1 MQSAGRNRC
10 AASGQTAPAWT
21 DRCRD
26 RRQHGCRRSGGQPA
40 VQDHVDFG
48 NPDFRRRVH
57 GTGARG
63 AGDVIVA
70 RTPDDDPVTNQTASR
85 TVIRVRHRGMP
96 RHGLTLSAGAPDLTL
111 NYYLL

>member
-1 MQSAGRNRC
+1 
-10 AASGQTAPAWT
+10 
-21 DRCRD
+21 
-26 RRQHGCRRSGGQPA
+26 
-40 VQDHVDFG
+40 
-48 NPDFRRRVH
+48 
-57 GTGARG
+57 
-63 AGDVIVA
+63 VA